1 MDFLNIFEVII
12 LSSLIGS
19 VIVLMILITKV
30 LFKNKLNPTFHY
42 YIWLILLIKLVIPI
56 GPQTPFNISNIYEN
70 FQVQSIANEN
80 AQINSSKQLRT
91 SDLGDSI
98 STSAPQPSNK
108 SVLMSVMNIPLKNQI
123 SIEKAFCFIWLFG
136 ILLLMCIVAFGHRK
150 LRKIVRAS
158 IKNISSTHKEIL
170 YKCMKTM
177 NIKTEVELS
186 YSSKVSSPSLCG
198 FIKPKILIPVRVAD
212 NVCDEEFKY
221 IIIHELTHLKN
232 KDILINWI
240 ITLLSIIYWF
250 NPILLYGFHKIRQDC
265 EFSCDGKA
273 ISYLDKGK
281 NLQYGNA
288 IIRVLELG
296 GNSNRLTGTTSM
308 VMNSSEIKRRIIMI
322 SKYKKVNIKNVLLGT
337 VIVVIIGGLG
347 IALNTSKSQA
357 ETPVNVAEEF
367 VRNIYTVDAKKI
379 ADFKKLDAL
388 SAEGG
393 GTVIGEGVPA
403 GTILEPSEEYTKT
416 AQSLDKN
423 IQTLMTKEGYEGI
436 IANQFNTLSTRIC
449 AQGNYT
455 AQITDFTLGENVY
468 GEDDDKVRYRYEV
481 KLKFISS
488 NGKSEQTDS
497 ATGAVELLKENGQ
510 WKVCLY
516 DINQFPKLYK

>member
-1 MDFLNIFEVII
+1 MNFLNIFEVII

-19 VIVLMILITKV
+19 VIVLIILITKG

-42 YIWLILLIKLVIPI
+42 YIWLILLIKLIIPI
-56 GPQTPFNISNIYEN
+56 GPQTPLNISNIYEN
-70 FQVQSIANEN
+70 LQVQSTANEN
-80 AQINSSKQLRT
+80 TQINSPKQLET

-98 STSAPQPSNK
+98 STSSPLPSNK
-108 SVLMSVMNIPLKNQI
+108 SVIMKVMNIPLKNQI

-158 IKNISSTHKEIL
+158 IKNISSTHKEIF

-198 FIKPKILIPVRVAD
+198 FIKPMILIPVRVAD

-232 KDILINWI
+232 KDILINWV
-240 ITLLSIIYWF
+240 ITLLSMTYWF

-296 GNSNRLTGTTSM
+296 GNSNRLMGTTSM

-322 SKYKKVNIKNVLLGT
+322 SKYKKVNIKNVLLGA
-337 VIVVIIGGLG
+337 VIVVIIGSLG

-357 ETPVNVAEEF
+357 EKPAKVAEEF
-367 VRNIYTVDAKKI
+367 VRTIYTVDAKKVAVFNTPLTPSNI
-379 ADFKKLDAL
+379 
-388 SAEGG
+388 
-393 GTVIGEGVPA
+393 IGEGVTK
-403 GTILEPSEEYTKT
+403 GITGPSEEQNKIMR
-416 AQSLDKN
+416 SLDKN
-423 IQTLMTKEGYEGI
+423 IQPLMTKEGYE
-436 IANQFNTLSTRIC
+436 NTVRTQFNTLSTRIC
-449 AQGNYT
+449 AMGNYT
-455 AQITDFTLGENVY
+455 AQIIDFTLGENVY
-468 GEDDDKVRYRYEV
+468 SKDDDKVRYRYEV
-481 KLKFISS
+481 KLKFISTD
-488 NGKSEQTDS
+488 GKSDQSDS
-497 ATGAVELLKENGQ
+497 ATGAVDLLKENGQ

-516 DINQFPKLYK
+516 DINQFPKLSK